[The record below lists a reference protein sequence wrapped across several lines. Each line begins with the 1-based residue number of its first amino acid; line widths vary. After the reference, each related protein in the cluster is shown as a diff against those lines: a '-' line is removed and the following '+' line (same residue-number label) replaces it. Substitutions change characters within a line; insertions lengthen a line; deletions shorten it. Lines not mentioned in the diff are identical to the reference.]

1 MTVRFFDKSK
11 FFRILFVIMVAAV
24 WMPSVFAQKK
34 RAAKKLSAVKETVV
48 DYERQ
53 RRFNEFFLES
63 VVQKQKGNYSASFDL
78 LRHALEINPEAPEAL
93 SAMGQMLEAAGS
105 EDSLND
111 GGKYIKKAVELEPDN
126 YYFQQQLAEYY
137 DSHGMNDDAVKRYEI
152 MSRRFPEH
160 DELLYNLAEIYRSQ
174 KNWDALVSTLSRLE
188 VQEGKSD
195 EITLRKIN
203 AYSSAGKSDSSLVLV
218 NSLIASDPSNNTYR
232 VIRGGVYG
240 DMKDYV
246 KEMAEYEAVL
256 AEDPENEM
264 ANLAIM
270 NRQLAQNDVR
280 AYLQTANSIALN
292 EKMSVKT
299 RTGALNSMIMSGV
312 RGTVDS
318 TAALSTC
325 RKIFAKADSDPMLID
340 IYQGYL
346 TILKASEDSLA
357 PVWRRLLAARPE
369 YSQVRLKLLQY
380 CVKKGLQSDIAKLC
394 EDGVQYEPE
403 NIIYYFYG
411 GLAQFT
417 QGQVKRSAETL
428 KKCTELIDSNTNTDL
443 ASDVYAMLGDVFHEL
458 HEDSLCFQAYDS
470 SLVYKEDNINAL
482 NNYAYFLSLKR
493 RDLDKAAAMSLKTV
507 KAQPK
512 NATYIDTYAWV
523 LFELGRYAEAETF
536 INEALKNLDTEKGNA
551 SIYEHAGDIYYM
563 RKKSAE
569 ALKMWRKAKG
579 LGGDSKTLD
588 RKIKTGKYIAN

>member
-1 MTVRFFDKSK
+1 M
-11 FFRILFVIMVAAV
+11 IMVAAV

-93 SAMGQMLEAAGS
+93 SAMGLMLEAAGS

-246 KEMAEYEAVL
+246 KE
-256 AEDPENEM
+256 
-264 ANLAIM
+264 
-270 NRQLAQNDVR
+270 
-280 AYLQTANSIALN
+280 T
-292 EKMSVKT
+292 
-299 RTGALNSMIMSGV
+299 
-312 RGTVDS
+312 
-318 TAALSTC
+318 
-325 RKIFAKADSDPMLID
+325 
-340 IYQGYL
+340 
-346 TILKASEDSLA
+346 
-357 PVWRRLLAARPE
+357 
-369 YSQVRLKLLQY
+369 
-380 CVKKGLQSDIAKLC
+380 
-394 EDGVQYEPE
+394 
-403 NIIYYFYG
+403 
-411 GLAQFT
+411 
-417 QGQVKRSAETL
+417 
-428 KKCTELIDSNTNTDL
+428 
-443 ASDVYAMLGDVFHEL
+443 H
-458 HEDSLCFQAYDS
+458 
-470 SLVYKEDNINAL
+470 
-482 NNYAYFLSLKR
+482 
-493 RDLDKAAAMSLKTV
+493 
-507 KAQPK
+507 
-512 NATYIDTYAWV
+512 
-523 LFELGRYAEAETF
+523 
-536 INEALKNLDTEKGNA
+536 
-551 SIYEHAGDIYYM
+551 
-563 RKKSAE
+563 
-569 ALKMWRKAKG
+569 
-579 LGGDSKTLD
+579 
-588 RKIKTGKYIAN
+588 